1 MKFKKGYYT
10 LKRTI
15 DAMVNSV
22 AYLVGTVAEV
32 SEDNIVVELNGM
44 GFNVRVPYGYG
55 FKVGSEIKVHT
66 YTYVKED
73 AFQLFGFET
82 KDQLELFKKLI
93 TVNGIGPKGALAI
106 LSVMSANDL
115 RFAIYSQDASAIAK
129 APGIGK
135 KTAERVILD
144 LKDKIKLEDV
154 TALPGA
160 GETENGL
167 IADNFEAARKEAI
180 DALAALGYGISEAAK
195 AVSKVAVTED
205 STTEEILKMALKNL
219 F

>member
-1 MKFKKGYYT
+1 M
-10 LKRTI
+10 I
-15 DAMVNSV
+15 

-44 GFNVRVPYGYG
+44 GFNVRVPCGYG

-154 TALPGA
+154 TTLPGA

-195 AVSKVAVTED
+195 AVSKVAVTEE

>member
-1 MKFKKGYYT
+1 M
-10 LKRTI
+10 I
-15 DAMVNSV
+15 
-22 AYLVGTVAEV
+22 AYLIGTVAEV
-32 SEDNIVVELNGM
+32 SEDNIVVEMNGM

-73 AFQLFGFET
+73 AFQLFGFDT

-144 LKDKIKLEDV
+144 LKDKVKLEEINE
-154 TALPGA
+154 LPGQLTGSSKA
-160 GETENGL
+160 ATEHF
-167 IADNFEAARKEAI
+167 DAARKDAI
-180 DALAALGYGISEAAK
+180 DALSALGYGVSEAAK
-195 AVSKVAVTED
+195 AVSRVTVTED
-205 STTEEILKMALKNL
+205 TTAEEILKNALKFL

>member
-1 MKFKKGYYT
+1 M
-10 LKRTI
+10 I
-15 DAMVNSV
+15 

-144 LKDKIKLEDV
+144 LKDKVKLEDV
-154 TALPGA
+154 NVLPGA

-195 AVSKVAVTED
+195 AVSKVSVTED

>member
-1 MKFKKGYYT
+1 M
-10 LKRTI
+10 I
-15 DAMVNSV
+15 
-22 AYLVGTVAEV
+22 AYLVGTAAEV

-160 GETENGL
+160 GEAENGL

-195 AVSKVAVTED
+195 AVSKVAVTEE

>member
-1 MKFKKGYYT
+1 M
-10 LKRTI
+10 I
-15 DAMVNSV
+15 
-22 AYLVGTVAEV
+22 AYLVGTVTEV

-144 LKDKIKLEDV
+144 LKDKVKLEDI
-154 TALPGA
+154 TALPGGEAEA
-160 GETENGL
+160 GL
-167 IADNFEAARKEAI
+167 PADSFEAARKEAI

-195 AVSKVAVTED
+195 AVSKVVVTEE
-205 STTEEILKMALKNL
+205 STTEEILKKALKNL

>member
-1 MKFKKGYYT
+1 M
-10 LKRTI
+10 I
-15 DAMVNSV
+15 

-144 LKDKIKLEDV
+144 LKDKVKLEDV
-154 TALPGA
+154 NVLPGA
-160 GETENGL
+160 EETENGL

-195 AVSKVAVTED
+195 AVSKVAVTEE

>member
-1 MKFKKGYYT
+1 M
-10 LKRTI
+10 I
-15 DAMVNSV
+15 
-22 AYLVGTVAEV
+22 AYLIGTVAEV
-32 SEDNIVVELNGM
+32 SEDNIVIEMNGM

-55 FKVGSEIKVHT
+55 FRVGSEIKVYT

-73 AFQLFGFET
+73 AFQLFGFDT

-144 LKDKIKLEDV
+144 LKDKVKLENINE
-154 TALPGA
+154 LPGQLT
-160 GETENGL
+160 GSPEMTEHF
-167 IADNFEAARKEAI
+167 DAARKDAI
-180 DALAALGYGISEAAK
+180 DALAALGYGVSEAAK
-195 AVSKVAVTED
+195 AVSRVTVTEE
-205 STTEEILKMALKNL
+205 TTAEEILKNALKFL

>member
-1 MKFKKGYYT
+1 M
-10 LKRTI
+10 I
-15 DAMVNSV
+15 

-55 FKVGSEIKVHT
+55 FKIGSEIKVHT

-106 LSVMSANDL
+106 LSVMSAGDL

-144 LKDKIKLEDV
+144 LKDKVTLEDI
-154 TALPGA
+154 TALPGTKDIA
-160 GETENGL
+160 NGP
-167 IADNFEAARKEAI
+167 IADSFEAARKEAI

-195 AVSKVAVTED
+195 AVSKVTVTEE

>member
-1 MKFKKGYYT
+1 M
-10 LKRTI
+10 I
-15 DAMVNSV
+15 

-32 SEDNIVVELNGM
+32 SEDNIVVDLNGM

-144 LKDKIKLEDV
+144 LKDKVKLEDI
-154 TALPGA
+154 TALTG
-160 GETENGL
+160 GEETEAGL
-167 IADNFEAARKEAI
+167 PADNFEAARKEAI

-195 AVSKVAVTED
+195 AVSKVSVTED
-205 STTEEILKMALKNL
+205 STTEEILKKALKNL